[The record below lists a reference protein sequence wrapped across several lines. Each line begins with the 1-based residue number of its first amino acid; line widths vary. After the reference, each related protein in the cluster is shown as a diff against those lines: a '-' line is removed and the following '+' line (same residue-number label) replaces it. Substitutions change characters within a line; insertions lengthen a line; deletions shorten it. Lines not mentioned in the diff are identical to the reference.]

1 MRNQGVGSWIRRRT
15 RQSPHATAIE
25 FRGERLTYHELDD
38 RTTRLAHVLR
48 RLGVRKGDRVGLLST
63 NHPAYLEVLF
73 SCGILG
79 AIFVPLN
86 ARLTGPEVTFAVDDA
101 GLSVLLHSDAL
112 TDVATEAVA
121 ARGVTRIVLGD
132 EYDSA
137 IEGAESARIDEPV
150 TGDDLCFIMY
160 TSGTTGRPKGVVMTH
175 SNILF
180 SVLNPI
186 LDLDLCS
193 DEVALVC
200 APLFHTAALDF
211 VALPVLFK
219 GGSVVIEEGFDA
231 GRVLNILE
239 SKSVTYTFG
248 VPTIL
253 DALVAHEQWALTDLT
268 ALRRIVVAAA
278 PVPPRTLRAYSERG
292 IKMCQGYGLT
302 ESGPGATILTSVDAE
317 RKMGTAGVPHTFT
330 DVRIVDATSRTVAP
344 GERGEIQIHGPNV
357 MKEYWG
363 RPDSTADVFDDGWL
377 RTGDIGVADHE
388 GFVTIVDRLKDLI
401 ISGGENIYPAEVE
414 AAILELPGIEGC
426 AVFGVPDEKWGESA
440 LAAITVSAGSTVDPE
455 SLAAALGVN
464 LARYKIPKRYVV
476 LDEIPR
482 NPTGKIRKDVLR
494 AQFAN
499 ANVEVVAQ
507 QPSE

>member
-1 MRNQGVGSWIRRRT
+1 M
-15 RQSPHATAIE
+15 
-25 FRGERLTYHELDD
+25 TYSELDD
-38 RTTRLAHVLR
+38 RTTRLAHALR
-48 RLGVRKGDRVGLLST
+48 GLGVRKGDRVGVMST

-79 AIFVPLN
+79 AVFVPLN
-86 ARLTGPEVTFAVDDA
+86 ARRTGPEVAFAVEDA
-101 GLSVLLHSDAL
+101 GLSVLVHSTAL
-112 TDVATEAVA
+112 TDTALAAAA
-121 ARGVTRIVLGD
+121 ARSVTRIVLRE
-132 EYDSA
+132 EYDALITAADST
-137 IEGAESARIDEPV
+137 RIDEPV
-150 TGDDLCFIMY
+150 GGDDLCFIMY

-219 GGSVVIEEGFDA
+219 GGAVIIEEGFDA
-231 GRVLNILE
+231 GRVLEILE
-239 SKSVTYTFG
+239 SRSVTYTFG

-253 DALVAHEQWALTDLT
+253 DALVAHQRWADTDLT

-330 DVRIVDATSRTVAP
+330 DVRIVDETSQPVAP

-363 RPDSTADVFDDGWL
+363 RPDSTSDVSDDGWL
-377 RTGDIGVADHE
+377 RTGDIGVSDTD
-388 GFVTIVDRLKDLI
+388 GFVTIVDRLKDMI
-401 ISGGENIYPAEVE
+401 ISGGENTYPAEIE
-414 AAILELPGIEGC
+414 AALLDLPGIEAC
-426 AVFGVPDEKWGESA
+426 AVFGVPDDKWGESA
-440 LAAITVSAGSTVDPE
+440 MAAVVVADGVTIEPEFIAQALAT
-455 SLAAALGVN
+455 N
-464 LARYKIPKRYVV
+464 LARYKIPKRYVL

-494 AQFAN
+494 AKFSDA
-499 ANVEVVAQ
+499 
-507 QPSE
+507 